1 MFGTCATTRAAVK
14 KLLYGRA
21 APCLQLR
28 SVAAAVGAPRAPG
41 LTIGFCSGLSRHAG
55 QGGAPH
61 SLGEKQICCKAPAA
75 RHHFLPPLRRCTE
88 VSAAPGSGSRLPA
101 PRAVRSTVPAA
112 LLGTPG
118 GSLRLWGEGRRGDA
132 GLLRGRALLTAA
144 PSSRS
149 PALDD
154 GRPHRG
160 DPAAPGGGRGHQRQA
175 YVADGADGLLHR
187 LERL

>member
-1 MFGTCATTRAAVK
+1 M
-14 KLLYGRA
+14 
-21 APCLQLR
+21 
-28 SVAAAVGAPRAPG
+28 
-41 LTIGFCSGLSRHAG
+41 
-55 QGGAPH
+55 
-61 SLGEKQICCKAPAA
+61 PAA
-75 RHHFLPPLRRCTE
+75 SLRCCGCRGSTCRVGSTGADYRFLFWAESTRGTGRSSAFIGGETNLLQSARCLASLSSSTPSVHRGE
-88 VSAAPGSGSRLPA
+88 RSPGERLPA
-101 PRAVRSTVPAA
+101 PRAVRSTVPGA